1 MAGTLSQAS
10 DERLKT
16 NITTSPHGLAD
27 VLKMRGVNYQWKAP
41 ERGDQIELGLI
52 AQEVE
57 SIIPEVVRTN
67 SDGFKSIAY
76 SNLIPLLVEAIKD
89 LKREKDQEMERMVKA
104 HRAEIQQLKAE
115 NQEIR
120 AKLDL
125 LMQHMTLTPD

>member
-1 MAGTLSQAS
+1 MQGTLSQAS

-16 NITTSPHGLAD
+16 NIVTTPHGLAD
-27 VLKMRGVNYQWKAP
+27 VLKMRGVTYQWKAP
-41 ERGDQIELGLI
+41 EKGDHLELGLI

-57 SIIPEVVRTN
+57 TIIPEVVRTN

-89 LKREKDQEMERMVKA
+89 LKREKDQEIDNMVKS
-104 HRAEIQQLKAE
+104 HRAEIHQLKAE

-125 LMQHMTLTPD
+125 LMQHLTTVSD